1 MATDVLTVRLPPKDT
16 EMIDLLV
23 EQGAFTSRSDFLRF
37 AVKRAVAEHL
47 DRELRTRVPRQPL
60 DEADLD
66 DLLAKVREVRAELWR
81 GRHG

>member
-1 MATDVLTVRLPPKDT
+1 MVTDVLTVRLPPRDT

-23 EQGAFTSRSDFLRF
+23 EQGAFASRSDFLRF
-37 AVKRAVAEHL
+37 AVKRAVTEHL
-47 DRELRTRVPRQPL
+47 DRELRTRTPRQPL
-60 DEADLD
+60 DETDLD